1 MYLKRMKTIE
11 GELAERAMALYQ
23 SAFPAIERRDAAEHL
38 RVMKKEDYH
47 FDLIMQNEQFC
58 GVMLYWETA
67 DFIFLEHFATLPE
80 LRGQGIGSAALSL
93 LKAKGKP
100 VILEIEPPA
109 DELTRR
115 RLGFYQRNGFKVTP
129 HRHIQAKYRPDDAD
143 LVLTVLSYPHG
154 INEEEYR
161 RFYRYM
167 QREVS
172 CAASADERST

>member
-1 MYLKRMKTIE
+1 MYLKRMRRIE
-11 GELAERAMALYQ
+11 GQLSERAMELYTA
-23 SAFPAIERRDAAEHL
+23 AFPAIERRDATEHA

-47 FDLIMQNEQFC
+47 FDLIMQNRQFC

-67 DFIFLEHFATLPE
+67 DFIFLEHFATLPA
-80 LRGQGIGSAALSL
+80 LRGQGIGSGALSL
-93 LKAKGKP
+93 LKEKGKP

-115 RLGFYQRNGFKVTP
+115 RLGFYQRNGFRVTP
-129 HRHIQAKYRPDDAD
+129 HHHIQAKYRPDDAD

-154 INEEEYR
+154 IDETEYR
-161 RFYRYM
+161 SFYHYM

-172 CAASADERST
+172 CAASADERSK